1 MCWLETENDCYPS
14 IKRKIVNSL
23 DTNMTEILKEE
34 QISELLS
41 EAVNLGSAAK
51 MCHLCCGKWIQNAVK
66 MTELSSGTIVF
77 QASEKHKPCFEKL
90 QINQPV
96 GISFQMEHQKC
107 IFDSLILGIDSS
119 AVDGVE
125 ISLAI
130 PDRLEKMPRRS
141 YERQP
146 VPSSLNVNV
155 LFWHRGYAD
164 NTANSP
170 AENYWQGKLVN
181 LSANGAQIS
190 TPLSL
195 ADCFKIGQLVGLQFT
210 PMYYQKPVLV
220 EGQIVHIQ
228 SKEEETTLNL
238 GIEFL
243 GLEVS
248 IDGRNILHRLMDI
261 VQEYAHQ
268 NNDPYG
274 GNTTPTT

>member
-1 MCWLETENDCYPS
+1 M
-14 IKRKIVNSL
+14 NSL
-23 DTNMTEILKEE
+23 DINMTEIVKNDQVVDL
-34 QISELLS
+34 ISEVAS
-41 EAVNLGSAAK
+41 LGLTAK
-51 MCHLCCGKWIQNAVK
+51 MCHLYCGKWMQNALK
-66 MTELSSGTIVF
+66 MVELSSHAVIF
-77 QASEKHKPCFEKL
+77 HASEKNKICFENL
-90 QINQPV
+90 HINQPV
-96 GISFQMEHQKC
+96 GISFQTEHQKY
-107 IFDSLILGIDSS
+107 IFDSMVVGVDSS
-119 AVDGVE
+119 TGDGVK

-155 LFWHRGYAD
+155 LFWHRGYVD
-164 NTANSP
+164 NAASPP

-195 ADCFKIGQLVGLQFT
+195 ADCFKVGQLVGLQFT
-210 PMYYQKPVLV
+210 PMFYQKPVLV
-220 EGQIVHIQ
+220 EGQLIHIQ

-243 GLEVS
+243 GLEIS

-261 VQEYAHQ
+261 VQEYAHL
-268 NNDPYG
+268 NNKPHG
-274 GNTTPTT
+274 GNILPTT